1 MRMMG
6 VVAGAFSVPTYYHCL
21 LRIVAAVVAAG
32 PGAGA
37 GRRLRR

>member
-1 MRMMG
+1 MMG
-6 VVAGAFSVPTYYHCL
+6 VAAGAFSVPNYYCL
-21 LRIVAAVVAAG
+21 LRIVVAVAAG